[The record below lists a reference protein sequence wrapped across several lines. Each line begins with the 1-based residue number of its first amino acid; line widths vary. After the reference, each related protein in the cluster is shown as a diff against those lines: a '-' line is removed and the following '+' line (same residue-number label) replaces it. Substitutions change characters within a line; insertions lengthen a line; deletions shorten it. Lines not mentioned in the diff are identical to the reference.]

1 MYNML
6 MGNGGITDPQEF
18 WNALG
23 RLYDSIVELKQQSTE
38 LHASISELAAIA
50 KSHENRLDSAEIRVL
65 GFYDNFTEIKT
76 ELKKIRERLD
86 HLERPEQ

>member
-1 MYNML
+1 MDL
-6 MGNGGITDPQEF
+6 I
-18 WNALG
+18 
-23 RLYDSIVELKQQSTE
+23 RR
-38 LHASISELAAIA
+38 ELAAIA